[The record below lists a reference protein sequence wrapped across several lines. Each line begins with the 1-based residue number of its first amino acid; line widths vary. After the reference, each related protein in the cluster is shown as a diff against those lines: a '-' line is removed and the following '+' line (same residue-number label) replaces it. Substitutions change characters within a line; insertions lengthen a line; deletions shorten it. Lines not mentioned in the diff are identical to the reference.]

1 MVKFNA
7 CNHQYTA
14 NGEII
19 PSVTQVLS
27 SLNDFSSITP
37 DVLENA
43 SQRGTAIHAMVDLY
57 INKKLDLSA
66 LDARLYGRL
75 AAWIEF
81 TNLYLPNIIGCEKLV
96 YSAKHGFAGTL
107 DIVCLL
113 EGKLSL
119 IDIKS
124 SKAAASTANLQLAGY
139 QIAYEEMVGV
149 KVSRRMAVILKDD
162 GKFEVLEYKC
172 KLDKKAFLKL
182 LKDNKNEK
190 RAKND

>member
-7 CNHQYTA
+7 CKHQYTSD
-14 NGEII
+14 GEII

-27 SLNDFSSITP
+27 SLHDFSSISP

-43 SQRGTAIHAMVDLY
+43 KQRGTAIHAMVDMY
-57 INKKLDLSA
+57 INKKLDIAS
-66 LDARLYGRL
+66 LDVRLHGRL

-81 TNLYLPNIIGCEKLV
+81 TNLYKPKIIGCEKLV

-113 EGKLSL
+113 EGKLTL

-124 SKAAASTANLQLAGY
+124 SKAAASTAGLQLAGY
-139 QIAYEEMVGV
+139 QIAYEEMSGV

-162 GKFEVLEYKC
+162 GKFEVLEYKS
-172 KLDKKAFLKL
+172 KLDKKEFLKL
-182 LKDNKNEK
+182 LKENNS
-190 RAKND
+190 NGSNS

>member
-1 MVKFNA
+1 MVNFDA
-7 CNHQYTA
+7 DNHQYTA

-27 SLNDFSSITP
+27 SLHDFSSISP

-43 SQRGTAIHAMVDLY
+43 KQRGTAIHAMVDLY

-81 TNLYLPNIIGCEKLV
+81 TNLYKPKIVGCEKV
-96 YSAKHGFAGTL
+96 VHSAKHGFAGTL

-124 SKAAASTANLQLAGY
+124 SKAAASTAGLQLAGY
-139 QIAYEEMVGV
+139 QIAYEEMAGV
-149 KVSRRMAVILKDD
+149 KVSRRLAVILKDD
-162 GKFEVLEYKC
+162 GKFEVLEYKS
-172 KLDKKAFLKL
+172 KLDKKAFLRL
-182 LKDNKNEK
+182 LKENKK
-190 RAKND
+190 